1 MINLPT
7 CYLNSSGEK
16 ERERERDVYIYIR
29 IWIYIEISV
38 YITSGCRNAKRVVG
52 VPLLRLAF

>member
-16 ERERERDVYIYIR
+16 ERERERCIYIYI
-29 IWIYIEISV
+29 YIDT
-38 YITSGCRNAKRVVG
+38 YIDIHRDICVHTEW
-52 VPLLRLAF
+52 L